1 MNEHINERRLT
12 EIVMDIRENGMVD
25 IVGNKVDNRV
35 SQTLYPLFDIETEVE
50 IEVGMDLLVL

>member
-12 EIVMDIRENGMVD
+12 EIVMDIHENGTVD

-35 SQTLYPLFDIETEVE
+35 SQTLYPLLDIETEVE

>member
-35 SQTLYPLFDIETEVE
+35 SQTLYPLLDIETEVE